1 MVDILEMKNERTLLV
16 GGYTDDEDKFAYS
29 MEELENLAYSC
40 ELNVVGRITQ
50 KLREINP
57 RTYYGKGKIE
67 EIKQYVIENDIEV
80 VVTNDDLSTSQL
92 KNIQEE
98 INCRVMDRTG
108 LIIDIFARRA
118 KTKEAIL
125 QVEIAQLQYLLSR
138 LSLLSGNFNE
148 RLGLRG
154 PGETKFELDRRKL
167 ENRISILEKELKE
180 MVEDRKIQRQRRIK
194 NEIPVVALVGYTNS
208 GKSTLM
214 NTILECSKI
223 QDEDKKVYV
232 EDMLFATLETTTR
245 QIILEDNK
253 KFLLTDTVGFVSRL
267 PHQLVKA
274 FRSTLEEIT
283 EADLILHV
291 IDISNKNFELQL
303 KTTEQVLKEIGVSDI
318 PIIHVYNK
326 IDVNNTLTV
335 GEGVFIS
342 AKYKTNIDILI
353 NKIREVLFSDYRTV
367 KMLIPYSQGSIYS
380 VLKEHAYIKEEEYTD
395 KGIEIIVELNSILY
409 EKYKHLLK

>member
-1 MVDILEMKNERTLLV
+1 MVDILETKNERTLLI
-16 GGYTDDEDKFAYS
+16 GGYVEDEEDFAYS
-29 MEELENLAYSC
+29 MEELENLAKSC
-40 ELNVVGRITQ
+40 ELNVVGQITQ
-50 KLREINP
+50 KLREISS

-67 EIKQYVIENDIEV
+67 EINQYVLANDIEV

-98 INCRVMDRTG
+98 VNCRVMDRTG
-108 LIIDIFARRA
+108 LILDIFARRA
-118 KTKEAIL
+118 KTKEAML
-125 QVEIAQLQYLLSR
+125 QVEIAQLEYLLSR

-167 ENRISILEKELKE
+167 ENRISLLEKELKE
-180 MVEDRKIQRQRRIK
+180 MVEDRKTQRKRRNK

-214 NTILECSKI
+214 NTILEYSKN
-223 QDEDKKVYV
+223 QTEEKKVYV

-245 QIILEDNK
+245 QIILDDNK
-253 KFLLTDTVGFVSRL
+253 KFLLTDTVGFVSHL

-291 IDISNKNFELQL
+291 IDISNKNYELQL
-303 KTTEQVLKEIGVSDI
+303 KTTEQVLKEIGINDI
-318 PIIHVYNK
+318 PILHVYNK
-326 IDVNNTLTV
+326 IDVNNIMTV

-342 AKYKTNIDILI
+342 AKDKTNIDILI
-353 NKIREVLFSDYRTV
+353 NKIREILFSDYRTV
-367 KMLIPYSQGSIYS
+367 KMLIPYTQGSIYS
-380 VLKEHAYIKEEEYTD
+380 YLKENAYIKSEEYTE
-395 KGIEIIVELNSILY
+395 KGIEIDVELSSILY
-409 EKYKHLLK
+409 EKFKHLLK

>member
-291 IDISNKNFELQL
+291 IDISNKNFERQL

>member
-291 IDISNKNFELQL
+291 IDISNKNFERQL

-367 KMLIPYSQGSIYS
+367 KMLIPYSQVSIYS

>member
-291 IDISNKNFELQL
+291 IDISNKNFERQL
-303 KTTEQVLKEIGVSDI
+303 KTTEQVLKEIGVSEI

>member
-1 MVDILEMKNERTLLV
+1 
-16 GGYTDDEDKFAYS
+16 
-29 MEELENLAYSC
+29 
-40 ELNVVGRITQ
+40 
-50 KLREINP
+50 
-57 RTYYGKGKIE
+57 
-67 EIKQYVIENDIEV
+67 
-80 VVTNDDLSTSQL
+80 
-92 KNIQEE
+92 
-98 INCRVMDRTG
+98 
-108 LIIDIFARRA
+108 
-118 KTKEAIL
+118 
-125 QVEIAQLQYLLSR
+125 
-138 LSLLSGNFNE
+138 
-148 RLGLRG
+148 
-154 PGETKFELDRRKL
+154 RRKL

-291 IDISNKNFELQL
+291 IDISNKNFERQL

>member
-291 IDISNKNFELQL
+291 IDISNKNFERQL

-395 KGIEIIVELNSILY
+395 KGIDIIVELNSILY

>member
-16 GGYTDDEDKFAYS
+16 GGYTDDEDKCAYS

-291 IDISNKNFELQL
+291 IDISNKNFERQL

>member
-291 IDISNKNFELQL
+291 IDISNKNFERHL

>member
-16 GGYTDDEDKFAYS
+16 GGYTDDEDDFAYS

-291 IDISNKNFELQL
+291 IDISNKNFERQL